1 MKPDHTLDTFG
12 LMCPLPIIKTAAR
25 IKEITVGEILKV
37 LADDEQILEDMPAWC
52 KSNGHDLLDVIEE
65 DEEFKLYVK
74 KMY

>member
-65 DEEFKLYVK
+65 DEEFQLYVK
-74 KMY
+74 KMH

>member
-1 MKPDHTLDTFG
+1 MEPDHTLDTYG

-25 IKEITVGEILKV
+25 IKEIAVGEILEV
-37 LADDEQILEDMPAWC
+37 LSDDEQILEDMPAWC
-52 KSNGHDLLDVIEE
+52 KSNGHNLLEVIEE

>member
-37 LADDEQILEDMPAWC
+37 LADDEQILEDLPAWC

-65 DEEFKLYVK
+65 DEEFQLYVK
-74 KMY
+74 KMH